1 MITIFSLFLCMDD
14 HHLRWI
20 TKFPKESLHGL
31 VFEKWRHISFPSHNL
46 LMHGVYV
53 VLTSV
58 GLIHRVCPGMNSNT
72 CTMVG
77 WTLTL
82 PIEPY
87 LAHAVVLW
95 QATNIDIYTQSF
107 LLESEF
113 NSYFGYNFYLC
124 SSVYRVLEFR
134 V

>member
-20 TKFPKESLHGL
+20 TKFPNESLHGR
-31 VFEKWRHISFPSHNL
+31 VFEKWRCISFPPHSL
-46 LMHGVYV
+46 LMHGIYV

-87 LAHAVVLW
+87 LAHATVRWQPPLKLPIQISIPKVSCLRVNPIHTWATTFTYVL
-95 QATNIDIYTQSF
+95 
-107 LLESEF
+107 
-113 NSYFGYNFYLC
+113 
-124 SSVYRVLEFR
+124 VYIGF
-134 V
+134 